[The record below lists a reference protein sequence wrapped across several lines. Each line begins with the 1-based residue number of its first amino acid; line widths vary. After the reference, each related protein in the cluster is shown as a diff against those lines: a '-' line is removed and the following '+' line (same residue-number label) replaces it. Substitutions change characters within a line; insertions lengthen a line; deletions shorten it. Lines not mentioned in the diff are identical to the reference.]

1 MNPET
6 RGKVIEKPN
15 ERESDSDSD
24 DAYLVDE
31 LTQAF
36 TESNPFGQPEGMATN
51 AEGKKHTRN
60 T

>member
-15 ERESDSDSD
+15 EKESDSDAD

-31 LTQAF
+31 LTEAF
-36 TESNPFGQPEGMATN
+36 LPFDPFGQSEGMATN